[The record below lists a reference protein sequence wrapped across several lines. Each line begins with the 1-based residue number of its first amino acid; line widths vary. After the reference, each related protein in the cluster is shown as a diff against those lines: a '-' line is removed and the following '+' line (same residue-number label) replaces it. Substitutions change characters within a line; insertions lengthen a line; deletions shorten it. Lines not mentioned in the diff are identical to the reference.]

1 MTSPPKSAVESTL
14 ITVSPTQNGWL
25 LIEGERIAEIL
36 SSRFWALKAA
46 DALAHR
52 RFLETGQPATV
63 LERTRTGDSS
73 VAIRYE

>member
-1 MTSPPKSAVESTL
+1 MTSPPKSAVEATL

-52 RFLETGQPATV
+52 RFLETGKPSTV
-63 LERTRTGDSS
+63 LERTKTGDSS
-73 VAIRYE
+73 IASRYD

>member
-1 MTSPPKSAVESTL
+1 MTFPPKSVAEATV

-52 RFLETGQPATV
+52 RFVETGQPTTV
-63 LERTRTGDSS
+63 LERTETGNSS
-73 VAIRYE
+73 IATRYE